1 MIKEADINLETVR
14 EENPPLIPPWTLKQP
29 NVILQ
34 LCKDKKSTTLPEKF
48 KLDFCELKSH
58 FSDYIDIYTDGSK
71 DGEKVGCA
79 SVSDFHTFKRRL
91 PDNASIFTA
100 EIQAID
106 LAFRYISVSKFKNFI
121 IFSDSLSV
129 LQSLKNRNLSN
140 PLVQELLLKHHNLSS
155 SINVVFCWLP
165 SHIGIQG
172 NEKAD
177 IAAKHSLNLDVVG
190 KLKLPCSD
198 LKPCINK
205 YIVSKWQHEWDDC
218 TENKL
223 HSIKPIL
230 GESLLVNRSVR
241 REEVVL
247 SRCRIGHSFMTHVY
261 LLRREEQPECVFCQE
276 PITIKHLLLDCADLI
291 DTRVK

>member
-1 MIKEADINLETVR
+1 MFIQMAQKMERRLDVL
-14 EENPPLIPPWTLKQP
+14 LS
-29 NVILQ
+29 VITIL
-34 LCKDKKSTTLPEKF
+34 L
-48 KLDFCELKSH
+48 KLDFQIVLL
-58 FSDYIDIYTDGSK
+58 FSQQKFRPLIWLFVIY
-71 DGEKVGCA
+71 
-79 SVSDFHTFKRRL
+79 L
-91 PDNASIFTA
+91 
-100 EIQAID
+100 
-106 LAFRYISVSKFKNFI
+106 SKFKNFI

-140 PLVQELLLKHHNLSS
+140 PLIQQLLLKHHNLSS
-155 SINVVFCWLP
+155 SINIVFCWLP

-205 YIVSKWQHEWDDC
+205 YIVSKWQHEWDGC
-218 TENKL
+218 RQNKL

-230 GESLLVNRSVR
+230 GESLLVCRSVR

-247 SRCRIGHSFMTHVY
+247 SRCRIGLSSRTHVY

-291 DTRVK
+291 DTRVKYFKCLTMKELFSTVSVDVILSFLKETRLYSKI